1 MNSVDYGAIVEARMG
16 SSRLPGKSFMNLL
29 GEPLI
34 KRVIDRITCSKKL
47 NKIVLATTKHKRD
60 DILEEYC
67 LKEGIECF
75 RGSENNVLE
84 RVVMAAKFYSIIN
97 IVELHGDNPFLDG
110 SIIDEAIIKY
120 ENLKCDYISNTI
132 EKSYPMGLRVQV
144 FSTEALDNIYN
155 TVNDPAVEEH
165 VSNYFYEN
173 PDKYK
178 IINMKAP
185 LDINRPDIRL
195 TVDTKEDFE
204 FVKKIYKILI
214 RKNLYPQFSIKKM
227 IQIIEEN
234 NIPFVNKDI
243 QTKPLR

>member
-1 MNSVDYGAIVEARMG
+1 MG

-173 PDKYK
+173 PDIFK
-178 IINMKAP
+178 IENVNAP
-185 LDINRPDIRL
+185 NQINRPHIRL
-195 TVDTKEDFE
+195 TVDTEEDFQ
-204 FVKKIYKILI
+204 FVSNIYKDII
-214 RKNLYPQFSIKKM
+214 NKNLYPNFRTIDVLK
-227 IQIIEEN
+227 IIDEN
-234 NIPFVNKDI
+234 KLPLINKNVLS
-243 QTKPLR
+243 KPIRLID